1 MKTELAP
8 VSIPDIPSGVRVASS
23 PEELSLIQ
31 QPDCAAAIWQR
42 HPLPTFQRWIDEL
55 DPDLLPCA
63 RLITRPDRIPNAV
76 REVCDSTGTPD
87 CAERNRL
94 IDDVGA
100 LASIFA
106 CLMRPPW
113 LRLRFDVVNTNACR
127 KFHVDAVTA
136 RLICTYR
143 GTGTEYG
150 TGQNQNDPK
159 RTPCPPA
166 PRSCCAAPSGRNN
179 RLPACCTARPPLK
192 ARAKP
197 VYCWCLIRFQIPRTR
212 SDSTAIIQRP

>member
-8 VSIPDIPSGVRVASS
+8 VSIPDVPPGVRVASS

-31 QPDCAAAIWQR
+31 QQHCAAAIWQR

-63 RLITRPDRIPNAV
+63 RLITRPDRIPDAV

-106 CLMRPPW
+106 GLMRPPW
-113 LRLRFDVVNTNACR
+113 LRLRFDVVDTNACR

-150 TGQNQNDPK
+150 TGQNQEDPK
-159 RTPCPPA
+159 RIFTVPTGSPILLRGSLWPEQPASGLLHRSPPIE
-166 PRSCCAAPSGRNN
+166 GTGET
-179 RLPACCTARPPLK
+179 RLLLVLD
-192 ARAKP
+192 P
-197 VYCWCLIRFQIPRTR
+197 V
-212 SDSTAIIQRP
+212 SDSQDEI